1 VEPADCLL
9 DLLDDPKFEQELLQ
23 SVFRDI
29 VTPERSKEPSPT
41 GLAPVLHTT
50 GTAGAL
56 RLRGRVRRQQQE
68 GKSSTLSEQG
78 GQSEEPPQTREQ
90 QDATDQCNALRGSV
104 SCDAIPLRLRTPVTL
119 DPIPGAQ
126 PTPSQFTSSKKEIT
140 RSRSSHVLGSHVPGS
155 HALLPSLSQKPR
167 EGASWPRSQSSIF
180 GTKAFERMLDE
191 NLVPTKYEMAQRSK
205 AAERKEQGVRDDERL
220 QSLRDMLRKADV
232 MDRVIDLFRKFD
244 VDKNGEVDLGEF
256 QHAITTT
263 LPQVQT
269 TEVESLFVQFDSDKS
284 GFISYN
290 EMRDTLK
297 STIVKVKAFQLPLLP
312 RDLQSRKR
320 EVLDLFKG
328 LEAKRRNND
337 HVAPG
342 INPPTFEDA
351 LRLYYPKDTKGQIS
365 ILVKWVN
372 EVMRVKA
379 EAAEAKTREAD
390 SALIKEIDTDGN
402 GTISLSEFVELSK
415 RTGLSKVQMRARFR
429 EKDFGNAGQLSLDQ
443 MREVLNEL
451 RAANKLRTGVS
462 RRAAG
467 SDE

>member
-90 QDATDQCNALRGSV
+90 QDATDQRNALRGSV

>member
-1 VEPADCLL
+1 VEPAEDCLF
-9 DLLDDPKFEQELLQ
+9 DLLEDPAFEQELLR

-29 VTPERSKEPSPT
+29 ATPERSQESSPT
-41 GLAPVLHTT
+41 SLAPVLHTT
-50 GTAGAL
+50 GTVGAL
-56 RLRGRVRRQQQE
+56 RLRGRVRRQEQE
-68 GKSSTLSEQG
+68 GEPSALSEQG
-78 GQSEEPPQTREQ
+78 GRSEEPREQ
-90 QDATDQCNALRGSV
+90 QDPPDRHSTLRGSV
-104 SCDAIPLRLRTPVTL
+104 SCDTIPLRNRAPVTL
-119 DPIPGAQ
+119 EPVPGVQPSQ
-126 PTPSQFTSSKKEIT
+126 PTPSQCTSSKKEIT
-140 RSRSSHVLGSHVPGS
+140 SSRSSPMLESHVPGA
-155 HALLPSLSQKPR
+155 HALLPSLSQRPRKPF
-167 EGASWPRSQSSIF
+167 SF

-205 AAERKEQGVRDDERL
+205 AAERKEQGIEDDERL

-232 MDRVIDLFRKFD
+232 MDRIIDLFRRFD
-244 VDKNGEVDLGEF
+244 VDKNGEVDVGEF
-256 QHAITTT
+256 EHAITTT
-263 LPQVQT
+263 LPQVRSG
-269 TEVESLFVQFDSDKS
+269 EVQALFVQFDSDQS

-297 STIVKVKAFQLPLLP
+297 STIVKVKAFQLPSLP

-342 INPPTFEDA
+342 INPPTFEEA
-351 LRLYYPKDTKGQIS
+351 LRMYYPKDTKGQIS

-372 EVMRVKA
+372 EVMSVKA
-379 EAAEAKTREAD
+379 EAAEARTREAD

-402 GTISLSEFVELSK
+402 GTISLPEFVELSK

-429 EKDFGNAGQLSLDQ
+429 EKDFGNAGQLGLDQ

-451 RAANKLRTGVS
+451 RAANKLRNGVS

-467 SDE
+467 SDQ

>member
-1 VEPADCLL
+1 MLE
-9 DLLDDPKFEQELLQ
+9 
-23 SVFRDI
+23 
-29 VTPERSKEPSPT
+29 
-41 GLAPVLHTT
+41 
-50 GTAGAL
+50 
-56 RLRGRVRRQQQE
+56 
-68 GKSSTLSEQG
+68 
-78 GQSEEPPQTREQ
+78 
-90 QDATDQCNALRGSV
+90 
-104 SCDAIPLRLRTPVTL
+104 
-119 DPIPGAQ
+119 
-126 PTPSQFTSSKKEIT
+126 
-140 RSRSSHVLGSHVPGS
+140 SHVPGA
-155 HALLPSLSQKPR
+155 HALLPSLSQRPRKPF
-167 EGASWPRSQSSIF
+167 SF

-205 AAERKEQGVRDDERL
+205 AAERKEQGIEDDERL

-232 MDRVIDLFRKFD
+232 MDRIIDLFRRFD
-244 VDKNGEVDLGEF
+244 VDKNGEVDVGEF
-256 QHAITTT
+256 EHAITTT
-263 LPQVQT
+263 LPQVRSG
-269 TEVESLFVQFDSDKS
+269 EVQALFVQFDSDQS

-297 STIVKVKAFQLPLLP
+297 STIVKVKAFQLPSLP

-342 INPPTFEDA
+342 INPPTFEEA
-351 LRLYYPKDTKGQIS
+351 LRMYYPKDTKGQIS

-372 EVMRVKA
+372 EVMSVKA
-379 EAAEAKTREAD
+379 EAAEARTREAD

-402 GTISLSEFVELSK
+402 GTISLPEFVELSK

-429 EKDFGNAGQLSLDQ
+429 EKDFGNAGQLGLDQ

-451 RAANKLRTGVS
+451 RAANKLRNGVS

-467 SDE
+467 SDQ

>member
-90 QDATDQCNALRGSV
+90 QDATDQRNALRGSV

-140 RSRSSHVLGSHVPGS
+140 RSRSSHVLGS